1 MAKKKTDEAAQ
12 RIKDAIENSPEVK
25 DAIEESFKD
34 IIEAAE
40 EERREIDETLSSV
53 GTSREELIK
62 RLSSLGVGSDRQ
74 LYSLSELY
82 KSFRHYKDEVPEGE
96 NVIEYILRE
105 YRDKVG
111 KFGYLGIKKEMIP
124 TVQRF
129 GTIKDIAALCTLA
142 YYDMEQDKDTLAPKA
157 PLLSRKKTDEIRNE
171 IRSRGRAAMVEFMN
185 CLSLYETLH
194 RNFHNFYGFQNTYT
208 STAYQTAIYLNT
220 HEWLCEVEELF
231 NSLAPLVPEDK
242 LRPIAEKY
250 NDFLIQYQR
259 FGELDETRGD
269 GWIDKQKASC
279 LKYAERLAMDLVS
292 SSLAELKGHIVAIRL
307 WIKKN
312 KAEMFVPMELRN
324 QIAQIEQGCISEIHS
339 KYYSSYLIRKE
350 EQGGIITEADRQRA
364 ILPEYEDIEPDENAK
379 KYTLEKLDGY
389 KETFK

>member
-124 TVQRF
+124 IVQRF

-157 PLLSRKKTDEIRNE
+157 PLLSRKKTDE
-171 IRSRGRAAMVEFMN
+171 
-185 CLSLYETLH
+185 
-194 RNFHNFYGFQNTYT
+194 
-208 STAYQTAIYLNT
+208 ST
-220 HEWLCEVEELF
+220 EV
-231 NSLAPLVPEDK
+231 S
-242 LRPIAEKY
+242 
-250 NDFLIQYQR
+250 
-259 FGELDETRGD
+259 
-269 GWIDKQKASC
+269 
-279 LKYAERLAMDLVS
+279 
-292 SSLAELKGHIVAIRL
+292 
-307 WIKKN
+307 IK
-312 KAEMFVPMELRN
+312 
-324 QIAQIEQGCISEIHS
+324 
-339 KYYSSYLIRKE
+339 
-350 EQGGIITEADRQRA
+350 
-364 ILPEYEDIEPDENAK
+364 
-379 KYTLEKLDGY
+379 
-389 KETFK
+389 